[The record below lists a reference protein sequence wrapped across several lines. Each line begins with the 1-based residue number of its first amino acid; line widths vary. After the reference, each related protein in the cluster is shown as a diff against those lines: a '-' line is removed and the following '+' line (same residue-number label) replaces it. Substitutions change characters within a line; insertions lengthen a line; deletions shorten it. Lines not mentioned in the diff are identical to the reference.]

1 LTVWSAFP
9 QRCHNLTNGE
19 LDILRKSLE
28 WTWDSELG
36 TRVRN
41 IVEGIPVGAIP
52 TVKELKKF
60 EKSLA
65 VTPAVPVFN
74 DAVPPIPIGAAVQDI
89 RLLLDQQTTVLKK
102 LSTGKVALY
111 NACENR
117 AKKDLVMIHPDGTG
131 DPFTFVKISAHR
143 LCCKDVRFTDDGAV
157 VLAVIR
163 SPGECFFATCKQ
175 PQFRHNAEDD
185 PRLFKLLG
193 DLDSEF
199 VRISRESDYEF
210 ILCWDMKMLCLALGV
225 KGGNA
230 LWCLP
235 TRLHFT
241 AGQAALLVGQED
253 ILSFIR
259 KTWPRKTREDCMRLY
274 ANGVRMIE
282 ELKKER
288 GLGPDDELPAEEL
301 RHIYQHPDVQ
311 GHYAPPRMPETGVI
325 SFAELLHAKIQS
337 YIGLFIATLVQIWAN
352 KHAHEIYISLQV
364 AFTSAKYYGIAAYLN
379 LRWVKPSE
387 DENRDTAQHIA
398 DKLCG
403 EEMDANLNGIM
414 SDIAASVASAGAANL
429 HFVGGDCKPVA
440 DILLTVLRDMR
451 EKFPDLATFLPPI
464 FVLWEELEEL
474 VSLHFTMSFGPP
486 GATLM
491 EQDRNFHEL
500 IEKAATIAHS
510 IIAISISF
518 IGGCHLLKPSFLVL
532 LIQALDDQI
541 YLWEKYGIPLAHLMG
556 QAGERI
562 IHSLKDTAKYHTFL
576 GRQDDVSLVNSGNAE
591 RIYAKS
597 LTLQSCMPLRGAA
610 TDIADTDEAQWMPHT
625 AIATGNCRVCRA
637 PGVGTICH
645 LCRLHCEPLKAAIDA
660 YRNPKPCSSQPA
672 AAAAEEF
679 LHDLSRAVAANK
691 AAIEPQPAFPTGPSL
706 HPVDPAAEANEFLH
720 ELQPAVELLRA
731 HDCDM
736 AAEGPAEVKRRT
748 KERQNAQKFVLSVAR
763 SVTRTQGIAS
773 VDSISA
779 RGEFHRRGKQ
789 GQRACPSN
797 SIPAA
802 LLGSHIP
809 HKRPAEPA
817 ANPSGNKRRRRIP
830 QEATKKR

>member
-1 LTVWSAFP
+1 V
-9 QRCHNLTNGE
+9 
-19 LDILRKSLE
+19 
-28 WTWDSELG
+28 
-36 TRVRN
+36 
-41 IVEGIPVGAIP
+41 
-52 TVKELKKF
+52 
-60 EKSLA
+60 
-65 VTPAVPVFN
+65 
-74 DAVPPIPIGAAVQDI
+74 
-89 RLLLDQQTTVLKK
+89 LLLLQAASILTQ
-102 LSTGKVALY
+102 LST
-111 NACENR
+111 EN
-117 AKKDLVMIHPDGTG
+117 
-131 DPFTFVKISAHR
+131 
-143 LCCKDVRFTDDGAV
+143 
-157 VLAVIR
+157 
-163 SPGECFFATCKQ
+163 
-175 PQFRHNAEDD
+175 D

-199 VRISRESDYEF
+199 ARISCDSDYEF

-235 TRLHFT
+235 TRLHFK
-241 AGQAALLVGQED
+241 ASQAALLVGED
-253 ILSFIR
+253 DIIGFVR

-274 ANGVRMIE
+274 TNGVRMIE

-288 GLGPDDELPAEEL
+288 GLRPDDELPAEEL

-311 GHYAPPRMPETGVI
+311 GHYAPPHMPETGVI

-352 KHAHEIYISLQV
+352 AHAHEIYISLQV

-398 DKLCG
+398 DKTCD
-403 EEMDANLNGIM
+403 EEMDGNLNGIM

-429 HFVGGDCKPVA
+429 HFVGGDCRPVA

-451 EKFPDLATFLPPI
+451 EKFPDLATFLSPI
-464 FVLWEELEEL
+464 FVLWEQLEEL

-486 GATLM
+486 GATLA
-491 EQDRNFHEL
+491 EQDRIFHEL
-500 IEKAATIAHS
+500 MEKAATIAHC
-510 IIAISISF
+510 IIAITISF
-518 IGGCHLLKPSFLVL
+518 IGGVHLLKPSFLVL

-610 TDIADTDEAQWMPHT
+610 TDVADTDEAQWMPHT
-625 AIATGNCRVCRA
+625 AITTGNCRVCRA

-645 LCRLHCEPLKAAIDA
+645 LCRVHCEPLKAAIDA
-660 YRNPKPCSSQPA
+660 YRNPKPHSSQPA
-672 AAAAEEF
+672 AVVAAEAF

-691 AAIEPQPAFPTGPSL
+691 ATSANVELQPAFPAAPSL
-706 HPVDPAAEANEFLH
+706 PVDAAAQANEFLH
-720 ELQPAVELLRA
+720 ELQPAVELL
-731 HDCDM
+731 HVQHCDM
-736 AAEGPAEVKRRT
+736 AAVVKRRT
-748 KERQNAQKFVLSVAR
+748 KERQNAQKFVLSIAR
-763 SVTRTQGIAS
+763 NVSRTQGIAS
-773 VDSISA
+773 VDGISA

-802 LLGSHIP
+802 LLGSHVP
-809 HKRPAEPA
+809 HGKHAVEPA
-817 ANPSGNKRRRRIP
+817 ANPRGNKRRRYVP